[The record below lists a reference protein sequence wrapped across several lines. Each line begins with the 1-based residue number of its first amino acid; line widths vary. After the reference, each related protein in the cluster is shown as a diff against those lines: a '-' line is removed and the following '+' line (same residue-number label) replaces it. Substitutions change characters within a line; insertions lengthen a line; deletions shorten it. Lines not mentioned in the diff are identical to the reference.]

1 VAAAKI
7 LVYFFAVLRITQ
19 VAAAIDGFVIR
30 PLIATASRG
39 PYEFKP
45 LIKRIR
51 QVAVLIEFA
60 VALIA
65 GIATI
70 IEAF

>member
-1 VAAAKI
+1 
-7 LVYFFAVLRITQ
+7 
-19 VAAAIDGFVIR
+19 
-30 PLIATASRG
+30 LIATASRG

-70 IEAF
+70 IEAL